1 MVGKPH
7 EGRERALTRAEM
19 RQRGRAK
26 TQAAWAKLRAE
37 NDRLR
42 SRLIDAGI
50 DVNFST
56 ESGE

>member
-19 RQRGRAK
+19 RRRGKLKA
-26 TQAAWAKLRAE
+26 QAASAKLRAE
-37 NDRLR
+37 NERLR